1 VRWNNTV
8 GIIVQ
13 SPDKYWHLAT
23 DTEPGADTEGRL
35 YGFKHSWVFDQRPIA
50 ELARIFKFEEIDNQ
64 AIDAM
69 NQTIQIWLELAEN
82 GEDADW
88 KKEKYGG
95 KFLHGCPLCQYV
107 AEGGYTTMMDC
118 GLGCPMVGHW
128 GENLCDYDGA
138 TYNEWVHEDDPDQRK
153 VKARAIVNEMIKVRA
168 EMIANLEETKEET
181 MENIVELN
189 VEKKVTNKLSFKI
202 DDDDGVRLIVVNEG
216 GERMLGGTI
225 LHIKP
230 NGTLHLASHVNKGF
244 GLRLDG
250 DGRIVIE

>member
-1 VRWNNTV
+1 MMVLDEER
-8 GIIVQ
+8 I
-13 SPDKYWHLAT
+13 WHFVS
-23 DTEPGADTEGRL
+23 DTFSGKDDMGMK
-35 YGFKHSWVFDQRPIA
+35 YGFKHSWWIGGTLSYEEVT
-50 ELARIFKFEEIDNQ
+50 EIDNQ

-82 GEDADW
+82 GEDANW
-88 KKEKYGG
+88 KREKYGG

-118 GLGCPMVGHW
+118 GLGCPMAGHW
-128 GENLCDYDGA
+128 GRNLCDYDGA

-230 NGTLHLASHVNKGF
+230 NGTLQLASHVNKDF